1 MTAMMSGAVFH
12 ARLRP
17 RRHHFRHAALYVLL
31 PEEALAQP
39 MRRGLFS
46 VGGANL
52 FSVAPR
58 DYGDGGGTPMRWAR
72 GVLAAGGIAAALT
85 IQLLTMPRV
94 LGYAFNPVSFYL
106 CRDAAGDL
114 VAVLAEVNN
123 TFGERHV
130 YLCAHADGGPIGPED
145 RIAARKMFHVSPFNA
160 VDGEYGFH
168 FRLTPERLAIAIALD
183 GAEGPVL
190 RTALSGALAPLRS
203 TGLLRHLLANPLY
216 PFKVIAL
223 IHYQAVRL
231 MLKGMRQLPKPPP
244 PAALVSR

>member
-1 MTAMMSGAVFH
+1 MMAMMSGRVFH

-17 RRHHFRHAALYVLL
+17 RPHHFRHVALYVLL
-31 PEEALAQP
+31 GEDAMRPC
-39 MRRGLFS
+39 RRGLFS
-46 VGGANL
+46 VGKANL
-52 FSVAPR
+52 FSINPG
-58 DYGDGGGTPMRWAR
+58 DYGDGAGAPMRWAR
-72 GVLAAGGIAAALT
+72 DVLAAEGIGPDLT

-106 CRDAAGDL
+106 CRDAAGEL
-114 VAVLAEVNN
+114 IAVLAEVNN

-130 YLCAHADGGPIGPED
+130 YLCARDDRRPIGAED
-145 RIAARKMFHVSPFNA
+145 RIAARKVFHVSPFNA
-160 VDGEYGFH
+160 VEGDYHFH
-168 FRLTPERLAIAIALD
+168 FRFAPDHVAIAIALD

-190 RTALSGALAPLRS
+190 RTALSGALTPLRS
-203 TGLLRHLLANPLY
+203 AGLMRHLLANPLY
-216 PFKVIAL
+216 PFKVIGL